1 MGVAAIVTELG
12 RFSYTPFSSAGT
24 AKEQLSRQ
32 NDARLIAQVLSGQN
46 EAFAD
51 LLQPHLSG
59 LLRFVQAKMRDDS
72 EAEDIVQQT
81 VFKAFTKLQQFR
93 SEASFRTW
101 LIQIAVNEVRQWQRK
116 CRTSRTISIDQTAPE
131 RVKFADPSAS
141 PFQVCERQETIRS
154 LQMALAKLPEAY
166 GLMIRLRDL
175 RQLNI
180 AETAGLLHLNIST
193 VKTRH
198 RRARLLMAR
207 LLAPMRQ
214 TRYITVNSPRP
225 IAYLLEGEAGAPVR
239 GSGLSRKGIFSLRA
253 ISGQNSRSTSK
264 PMSVTSA

>member
-1 MGVAAIVTELG
+1 MATPAIVRESRALC
-12 RFSYTPFSSAGT
+12 YAPLNSAGT

-32 NDARLIAQVLSGQN
+32 NDTRLIAQVLRGQN
-46 EAFAD
+46 EAFAE
-51 LLQPHLSG
+51 LLQPHLSV
-59 LLRFVQAKMRDDS
+59 LFRFVQAKMRDDS

-81 VFKAFTKLQQFR
+81 VFKAFTRLQQFR

-101 LIQIAVNEVRQWQRK
+101 LIQIAINEVRQWQRK
-116 CRTSRTISIDQTAPE
+116 RQASRTISIDQTQPE

-141 PFQVCERQETIRS
+141 PFQDCERHEMVQTLHR
-154 LQMALAKLPEAY
+154 ALSKLPEAY

-180 AETAGLLHLNIST
+180 AETAGLLHLKIST

-207 LLAPMRQ
+207 LLAPMQRPG
-214 TRYITVNSPRP
+214 YMIVNSARP
-225 IAYLLEGEAGAPVR
+225 TAYLLDGEARALVCN
-239 GSGLSRKGIFSLRA
+239 SGLSRKGIFSLRA

-264 PMSVTSA
+264 PMSVMTA